1 MNPNE
6 EPKVPVRVYTKKV
19 QGMVDGVDKTLEII
33 LNVYDEPVVK
43 TPSMFLFNKIVI
55 MDGDQEWGHGLTA
68 DAIPEEQAEEALNQI
83 AININ
88 KYKNK

>member
-6 EPKVPVRVYTKKV
+6 EPKVPVRVYKRRV
-19 QGMVDGVDKTLEII
+19 QGMEDGVDKDLEII

-55 MDGDQEWGHGLTA
+55 MDKGEEWGHGLTSEP
-68 DAIPEEQAEEALNQI
+68 IPDEMAETALDEI
-83 AININ
+83 AKNIA
-88 KYKNK
+88 KFKNK